1 MSDYDEETEL
11 SNGSKEELQHLT
23 AVQLPP
29 KASAEDSS
37 QSRLTATTNKELPF
51 SDIQALFSALDTCN
65 FETVGFRE
73 FCALVFLLAAM
84 EDNQL
89 LQCLYQHG
97 VLLFDIIGGG
107 QNVISGERA
116 KVLGRT
122 LMGLSEAMID
132 ETSEQVFDMSQAS
145 LITYDEFQLLYFEI
159 FKTL

>member
-1 MSDYDEETEL
+1 MKESRFNNNGCTGAGGGKSDADDEIVVDAQAVEDDSCSLSDYDDETEL
-11 SNGSKEELQHLT
+11 SNGSKEELHHLT
-23 AVQLPP
+23 AVHLPP
-29 KASAEDSS
+29 KTSAEDSS
-37 QSRLTATTNKELPF
+37 QSRSTAATSKELPF

-107 QNVISGERA
+107 
-116 KVLGRT
+116 
-122 LMGLSEAMID
+122 
-132 ETSEQVFDMSQAS
+132 
-145 LITYDEFQLLYFEI
+145 
-159 FKTL
+159 